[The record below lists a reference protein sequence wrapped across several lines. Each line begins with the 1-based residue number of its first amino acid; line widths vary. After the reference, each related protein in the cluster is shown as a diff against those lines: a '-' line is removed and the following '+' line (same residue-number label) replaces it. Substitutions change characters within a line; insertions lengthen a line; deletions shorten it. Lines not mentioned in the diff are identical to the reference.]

1 LHLLFFLPLNWIL
14 HLLFLPHLL
23 KVLITT
29 QNDILIILIE
39 FILHLLLEWS
49 NFIIKGIII
58 LLFVLIVVHFILA
71 ASFCFS
77 LELINAC
84 NEFSE
89 SLVNVYFLFCI
100 SSILSINKHY
110 ILKIYPGSFKNRTEV

>member
-58 LLFVLIVVHFILA
+58 LLFVLILKLVLISLYEHVLLIILLHHLLLLY
-71 ASFCFS
+71 C
-77 LELINAC
+77 
-84 NEFSE
+84 
-89 SLVNVYFLFCI
+89 
-100 SSILSINKHY
+100 
-110 ILKIYPGSFKNRTEV
+110 